1 MELRDLIRVLGDGHY
16 HSGEELG
23 ERFHVSRT
31 AIWKQLKKLEGIG
44 LKLDAVR
51 GLGYCLSAPV
61 ELLDGGQIV
70 GALRLDARRRLARLF
85 IEMQIDSTN
94 SFVLERFKQGA
105 GHGEVCFAELQ
116 EAGRGRRG
124 RPWQAA
130 MGTGLTFSLGWR
142 FQVQAAQLQ
151 GLSLAVG
158 VAIAHALREFDIDI
172 ELKWPN
178 DLLIRDAKDQL
189 NKLGGVL
196 VELQGDAE
204 GPCDVVVGIGLNV
217 SAAPKVP
224 EGQGLP
230 SGYLEQVSG
239 SPISRNR
246 LAAALVSHVG
256 GLLDSYIEEG
266 FSPLRKE
273 WERLNAMSGQD
284 VNIHQSG
291 KIYTATVEG
300 VDDQGS
306 LIVNYQ
312 GERERLTGGEVTLR
326 PTNTEGENCSTNR
339 M

>member
-44 LKLDAVR
+44 LELDAVR

-61 ELLDGGQIV
+61 ELLDGSRIV
-70 GALRLDARRRLARLF
+70 GALGFEARRRLARLF

-124 RPWQAA
+124 RGWQAT

-158 VAIAHALREFDIDI
+158 VAIARALRELGINI

-178 DLLIRDAKDQL
+178 DLLIRDDEGRL

-217 SAAPKVP
+217 SAAPAVP

-230 SGYLEQVSG
+230 GGYLEQVSG
-239 SPISRNR
+239 SPLSRNI

-256 GLLDSYIEEG
+256 SLLDSYVEEG
-266 FSPLRKE
+266 FSPLREE

-284 VNIHQSG
+284 VNVHQSG
-291 KIYTATVEG
+291 QVYTASVEG

-306 LIVNYQ
+306 LIVNYR
-312 GERERLTGGEVTLR
+312 GERQRLTGGEVTLR
-326 PTNTEGENCSTNR
+326 PVQREDESSS
-339 M
+339 